1 MIINTTLGDVENV
14 TVATFGN
21 GTMRVT
27 SGEAKDKTYKGLF
40 LGDSEEPRA
49 IGEVGEPTP
58 TTNEFLPKIAI
69 HFHNK
74 ESFDVFYHY
83 VENIRKDFESDKNKV

>member
-1 MIINTTLGDVENV
+1 MITIEKLGDVENV

-40 LGDSEEPRA
+40 LGDSELPHA

-69 HFHNK
+69 HFHSK

-83 VENIRKDFESDKNKV
+83 VENLRKDFESE